1 MNLVSMTGFG
11 QGVSES
17 SLCRVAVSLRTVN
30 HKRLDLTIRLPDGYL
45 SHEAELRELVISRM
59 NRGRVEIRFDI
70 EDFRERET
78 QIELNRSLIDQLT
91 EALRHS
97 HSDGLISESLSARD
111 LVRIPEA
118 IRVRSTP
125 LEADSS
131 ILSQLSSALMAALE
145 ETDSARRVEGERLGE
160 RLIELLGKL
169 AEIVEEVEARQDEV
183 IHQLAQRFEDRLR
196 QLLGED
202 VQLEHDRIAQEV
214 AVLVD
219 RADVRE
225 ELDRLGIHIEHFR
238 EVLAEGGP
246 IGRRLDFLAQEM
258 FRELTTLAAKCRHTS
273 VIQLAIDAKLVCEQV
288 REQVQNLE

>member
-11 QGVSES
+11 QAASES

-30 HKRLDLTIRLPDGYL
+30 HKRLDLMIRLPDGYL
-45 SHEAELRELVISRM
+45 SHEAELRELVASRM

-70 EDFRERET
+70 EDFREQET
-78 QIELNRSLIDQLT
+78 RIELNRTLIDQLI
-91 EALRHS
+91 EALRQS
-97 HSDGLISESLSARD
+97 RSNGLISESLTASD
-111 LVRIPEA
+111 LVRIPDA

-125 LEADSS
+125 LEADAS
-131 ILSQLSSALMAALE
+131 ILSQISSVLIAALE
-145 ETDSARRVEGERLGE
+145 EADLARRAEGERLGE
-160 RLIELLGKL
+160 RLIELLGRM
-169 AEIVEEVEARQDEV
+169 AEIVEEVEARQEEV
-183 IHQLAQRFEDRLR
+183 IGQLTQRFEDRLG
-196 QLLGED
+196 QLLGGD
-202 VQLEHDRIAQEV
+202 VQLDRDRVAQEV

-273 VIQLAIDAKLVCEQV
+273 VIQFAIDAKLVCEQI